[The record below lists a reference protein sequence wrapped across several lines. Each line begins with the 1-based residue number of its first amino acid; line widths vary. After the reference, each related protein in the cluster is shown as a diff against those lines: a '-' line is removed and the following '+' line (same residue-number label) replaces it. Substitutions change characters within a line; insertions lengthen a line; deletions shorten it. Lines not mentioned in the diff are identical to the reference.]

1 MLRKLYAKYNNRTKM
16 IEFTF
21 IGVNDDEAIYNY
33 CAANMKAEQSNPFY
47 NVDDYTLICL
57 GVIEMEGDKK
67 EVGIKYEYEKDFNVV
82 FDEIKDF
89 QKPKF
94 NQAYY
99 ENINKRGEEAERI
112 KREMKEGDKHDN

>member
-33 CAANMKAEQSNPFY
+33 CAANMQAEKANPFY
-47 NVDDYTLICL
+47 DVNDYTLICL

-67 EVGIKYEYEKDFNVV
+67 EVGIKYEYKNDFNVV

-89 QKPKF
+89 QKPKY

-99 ENINKRGEEAERI
+99 ENIGKIGEEAERV
-112 KREMKEGDKHDN
+112 KRELKENQGDNI